1 MRKVA
6 HTSEFPFGVYW
17 WILKDRKNLNTFTG
31 DIISYI
37 STKKHNHMRY
47 YSSWDTKWD
56 RIFCRFGSFFVFNP
70 VHPYNPE
77 NQNFEEMKKA
87 FGNVIILNLCNKKT
101 RCLLTQI
108 WSPCTDII
116 FCHFRPFF
124 AFLPNYWPQ
133 QLRFGKTPGHITLL
147 HMCNINQDM
156 MYSSCGM
163 KFTRHNF
170 FSHLGQFFALL
181 PPNTL
186 KNKNIKNEKTPEDII
201 LSKCTKNHDHLLY
214 TVPEIWH
221 MTDVIIFILGI
232 RHISKHFSTTSKR
245 S

>member
-1 MRKVA
+1 MNFEKPEK
-6 HTSEFPFGVYW
+6 SEYIYW
-17 WILKDRKNLNTFTG
+17 RYRFIHVHQKAQ
-31 DIISYI
+31 SYEVLQFL
-37 STKKHNHMRY
+37 RY
-47 YSSWDTKWD
+47 EVRQNFLSFWV
-56 RIFCRFGSFFVFNP
+56 IFCVFNP

-77 NQNFEEMKKA
+77 NQNFEELKKA

-133 QLRFGKTPGHITLL
+133 QLRFGKTPGHIILL

-156 MYSSCGM
+156 TYSSCGM